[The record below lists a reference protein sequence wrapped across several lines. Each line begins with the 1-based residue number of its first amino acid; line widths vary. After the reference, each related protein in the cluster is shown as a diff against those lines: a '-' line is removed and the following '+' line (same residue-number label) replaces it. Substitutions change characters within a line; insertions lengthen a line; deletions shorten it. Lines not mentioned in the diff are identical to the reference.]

1 MNSSNNLT
9 ENIKI
14 KLNEI
19 QTKYNELDS
28 KLKEMIEIKEKSN
41 LKDKQISILEEK
53 IRELDSKN

>member
-1 MNSSNNLT
+1 VNSSNNLT

>member
-1 MNSSNNLT
+1 MNFSNNLT
-9 ENIKI
+9 ENLKI

>member
-1 MNSSNNLT
+1 VNFSNNLT
-9 ENIKI
+9 ENLKI